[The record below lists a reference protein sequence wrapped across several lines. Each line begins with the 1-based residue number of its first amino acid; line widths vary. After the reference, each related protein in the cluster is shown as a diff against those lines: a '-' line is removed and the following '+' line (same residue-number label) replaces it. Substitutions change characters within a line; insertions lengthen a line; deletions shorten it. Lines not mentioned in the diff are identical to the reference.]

1 MVFKRISVDLQ
12 LLCEE
17 WKRVRQ
23 AKERATRLQGP
34 DELWEME
41 HWLTQR
47 RQEIDAKY
55 DFRYSVLPLVFA
67 NLLRDGRISE
77 DDLRGLGEDK
87 LEVTRV
93 AASL

>member
-1 MVFKRISVDLQ
+1 
-12 LLCEE
+12 
-17 WKRVRQ
+17 
-23 AKERATRLQGP
+23 
-34 DELWEME
+34 
-41 HWLTQR
+41 LTQR

-67 NLLRDGRISE
+67 NLLREGRISE

-93 AASL
+93 TASL